1 MTDTPKLFI
10 SYCWSSPEH
19 EAWVLNLAEEL
30 VGQGINVLLDKW
42 DLREGHEANK
52 FMERMV
58 TDPTVTK
65 VAMIFDKQ
73 YAEKANSRTGGV
85 GTETQIISAEIFNQQ
100 NPDKFV
106 GIIAETDE
114 NGKHYAPA
122 YFTSRI
128 FIDLHN
134 TEEYSEN
141 FEQLVRWI
149 YDKPLYV
156 KPMLG
161 NRPAF
166 LDEEPEKSIGTH
178 VEFRR
183 LADAVRNG
191 RPHAVG
197 AINEYFDKFLKNLEI
212 FRVEKPEDSSI
223 SEKVVESIDTLL
235 PAKDELLKSINLMFQ
250 YNIPSD
256 QSFLIRK
263 ILTGLVG
270 YACNHPENSH
280 HSTTMDNYK
289 FLMYEMMLSVLALC
303 LKYEKFSLFYEI
315 ATYQFPIKKSY
326 SEKTFSFFRE
336 HEEIYSIREMQRIRN
351 QKFYSPETNLLIER
365 LNQEILN
372 IEEIAIADMVC
383 TIYCI
388 ISAAKGN
395 GNYWHPF
402 TLPYRKDGSKFSLFS
417 SAKSK
422 NFFDKMKCIFGVDSI
437 EDLKINIAAGDDYV
451 KQASYGGI
459 RRLSIK
465 ELIDLEKMATLP

>member
-166 LDEEPEKSIGTH
+166 LDEEPEKSIG
-178 VEFRR
+178 
-183 LADAVRNG
+183 
-191 RPHAVG
+191 
-197 AINEYFDKFLKNLEI
+197 
-212 FRVEKPEDSSI
+212 
-223 SEKVVESIDTLL
+223 
-235 PAKDELLKSINLMFQ
+235 
-250 YNIPSD
+250 
-256 QSFLIRK
+256 
-263 ILTGLVG
+263 
-270 YACNHPENSH
+270 
-280 HSTTMDNYK
+280 
-289 FLMYEMMLSVLALC
+289 
-303 LKYEKFSLFYEI
+303 
-315 ATYQFPIKKSY
+315 
-326 SEKTFSFFRE
+326 
-336 HEEIYSIREMQRIRN
+336 
-351 QKFYSPETNLLIER
+351 
-365 LNQEILN
+365 
-372 IEEIAIADMVC
+372 
-383 TIYCI
+383 
-388 ISAAKGN
+388 
-395 GNYWHPF
+395 
-402 TLPYRKDGSKFSLFS
+402 
-417 SAKSK
+417 
-422 NFFDKMKCIFGVDSI
+422 
-437 EDLKINIAAGDDYV
+437 
-451 KQASYGGI
+451 
-459 RRLSIK
+459 
-465 ELIDLEKMATLP
+465 